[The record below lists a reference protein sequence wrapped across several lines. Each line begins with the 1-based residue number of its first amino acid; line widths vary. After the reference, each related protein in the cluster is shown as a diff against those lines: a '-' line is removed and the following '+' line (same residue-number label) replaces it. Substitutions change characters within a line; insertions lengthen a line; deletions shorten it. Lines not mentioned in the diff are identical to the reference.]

1 MPPRPTSE
9 SAIPV
14 GAINQ
19 LFEMRVTSHHQC
31 FARLLACLHSPSVVV
46 VAPHT
51 RRRFTTT
58 SQGSFSLSF
67 SLSLLTLAAF
77 ITNSL
82 TTNKQ
87 SDNNPHFLQHKEGMQ
102 NQTQKFTLKN
112 EEETETLA
120 SACMHCMQVPCSWR
134 S

>member
-19 LFEMRVTSHHQC
+19 LFEMSIISHHQC
-31 FARLLACLHSPSVVV
+31 FACLLACLPPFPKCCCSS
-46 VAPHT
+46 HT

-67 SLSLLTLAAF
+67 SLSLLTLTAF
-77 ITNSL
+77 IRNSL
-82 TTNKQ
+82 TTSKQ

>member
-19 LFEMRVTSHHQC
+19 LFEMRFTSHHQS
-31 FARLLACLHSPSVVV
+31 FARLLACLHSPSVV

-58 SQGSFSLSF
+58 SQGSFLLSF
-67 SLSLLTLAAF
+67 SPSLLTLAAF

-82 TTNKQ
+82 TTSKQ
-87 SDNNPHFLQHKEGMQ
+87 SDNNPHFLQHKEAMQ

>member
-19 LFEMRVTSHHQC
+19 LFEMSITSHHQC
-31 FARLLACLHSPSVVV
+31 FACLLASIPKCCCCSSSYQEKIHHHIP
-46 VAPHT
+46 
-51 RRRFTTT
+51 
-58 SQGSFSLSF
+58 GSFSLSF

-77 ITNSL
+77 TTNSL
-82 TTNKQ
+82 TTSKQ
-87 SDNNPHFLQHKEGMQ
+87 SDNNPHFLQHKEGVP

-120 SACMHCMQVPCSWR
+120 SARMHCMQVPCSWR